1 MERGGRGGGEELVK
15 TGEKVKGRWNIRA
28 RVAEPGPRRPG
39 SRVLERPMSGESG
52 LCGKLNPHSRPS
64 GRGIRADAGGQRN
77 RALTGSLGLTSPLQK
92 WQKNRCAATAEPAP
106 APAAEASAIFLF
118 RHGCPSERAAGRS
131 FARPLAP
138 GCCRLLCR
146 LRRFLSAASLSRA
159 RASHVSP
166 PGPQRRWRGG

>member
-1 MERGGRGGGEELVK
+1 MR
-15 TGEKVKGRWNIRA
+15 GRWNIRA

-52 LCGKLNPHSRPS
+52 LYGKLNPHSRTS
-64 GRGIRADAGGQRN
+64 GRGIRADARAQRN

-118 RHGCPSERAAGRS
+118 RHGCPRGQPAGLSPGRYLPAAVAS
-131 FARPLAP
+131 
-138 GCCRLLCR
+138 
-146 LRRFLSAASLSRA
+146 SAAA
-159 RASHVSP
+159 AASSVLPASP
-166 PGPQRRWRGG
+166 EPA

>member
-1 MERGGRGGGEELVK
+1 MALLSWSSRLLLR
-15 TGEKVKGRWNIRA
+15 KGLKSWKNI
-28 RVAEPGPRRPG
+28 VG
-39 SRVLERPMSGESG
+39 SKRSQNSENCVDVLLPPPKKLESSVTSSIKPDSH
-52 LCGKLNPHSRPS
+52 L
-64 GRGIRADAGGQRN
+64 GQVYS
-77 RALTGSLGLTSPLQK
+77 GSLGLTSPLQK